1 MLEQLLYL
9 GMNKIN
15 NGIFFIDVFRISNPS
30 SGLKKQKKKT
40 TTIKSIYKTKII
52 NISKYIPHS

>member
-30 SGLKKQKKKT
+30 SGLKKQRKNNNN
-40 TTIKSIYKTKII
+40 KI
-52 NISKYIPHS
+52 NL